1 MAADESTD
9 QIGIPAVTD
18 ECLRRW
24 SEQSGLDR
32 VALEQCLADP
42 EREVVDRPP
51 RWTGLSQASGSRF
64 LLAGG
69 GEACFAL
76 TPSEIPGHEYQAITC
91 AVRNRSILARELP
104 PPPAGRHWPIGIA
117 LVVLLVLVAIGAGV
131 YALANSGGGG
141 GSTHKA
147 TPTTARALITARFG
161 GERDPALRGLK
172 LGRPRAVHHSRGR
185 LPREVCAPLRAR
197 SGRAIGRYC
206 VEIAGG
212 AVVSRWVVPR
222 GKPDRDRFRALCT
235 GAARSQGRCSS
246 RPLR

>member
-1 MAADESTD
+1 MGADESTD

-24 SEQSGLDR
+24 AEQSGLDR

-51 RWTGLSQASGSRF
+51 RWTGLSSSGSRF

-91 AVRNRSILARELP
+91 AVRNRSLLARELP
-104 PPPAGRHWPIGIA
+104 PPAYGRHWPIGIA
-117 LVVLLVLVAIGAGV
+117 LIVLLVLVAIGAGV
-131 YALANSGGGG
+131 YALANSGDG
-141 GSTHKA
+141 GSGHKA
-147 TPTTARALITARFG
+147 NPPTTARALIAARFG

-197 SGRAIGRYC
+197 SGRAVGRYC
-206 VEIAGG
+206 VEIAGTT
-212 AVVSRWVVPR
+212 VVSRWVVPR
-222 GKPDRDRFRALCT
+222 GRPDRDRFRVLCSGT
-235 GAARSQGRCSS
+235 ARSQGRCSTQ
-246 RPLR
+246 PLR

>member
-1 MAADESTD
+1 VAADESTD

-24 SEQSGLDR
+24 AEQSGLDR

-42 EREVVDRPP
+42 ERELVDRPP
-51 RWTGLSQASGSRF
+51 RWTGLSSSSGSRF
-64 LLAGG
+64 LLAVG

-91 AVRNRSILARELP
+91 GVRNRSMLARELP
-104 PPPAGRHWPIGIA
+104 PPPSGRHWPIGIA

-131 YALANSGGGG
+131 YALANSGGGS
-141 GSTHKA
+141 STHKA
-147 TPTTARALITARFG
+147 TPTTARAIIAARFG

-172 LGRPRAVHHSRGR
+172 LGRARAVHHRRGR
-185 LPREVCAPLRAR
+185 LPREVCAPLRGR
-197 SGRAIGRYC
+197 SIGRYC
-206 VEIAGG
+206 IEISGTT
-212 AVVSRWVVPR
+212 VVSRWVVPR
-222 GKPDRDRFRALCT
+222 GKPDRDRFRVLCT